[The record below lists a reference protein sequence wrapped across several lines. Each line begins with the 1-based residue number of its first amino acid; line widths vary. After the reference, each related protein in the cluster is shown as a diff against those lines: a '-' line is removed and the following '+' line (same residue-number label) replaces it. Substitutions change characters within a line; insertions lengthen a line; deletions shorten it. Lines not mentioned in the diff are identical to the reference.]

1 MKTSMQNKPKHQSK
15 QWSKAGLLL
24 LAFGSTL
31 LSGCSSLDF
40 GSSKYGCSGMP
51 DGVRCLSAREVY
63 ELTSNGAAPKTI
75 DAVATR
81 IGSLSGYSQSDLE
94 TGLLSYPALPKTQQS
109 APIRIPSRV
118 MRIWIAPWEDDR
130 GDLNL
135 VSYVFTEIEPRRWDI
150 GVSVPRTVS
159 PVLRP
164 LQTQSDRSSA
174 GADGKRDNLSIY
186 GETNE

>member
-1 MKTSMQNKPKHQSK
+1 

-24 LAFGSTL
+24 LAVGSTL
-31 LSGCSSLDF
+31 LSGCSSLGL
-40 GSSKYGCSGMP
+40 GSSEYGCPGMP

-81 IGSLSGYSQSDLE
+81 IGSPSGYSQSDLE
-94 TGLLSYPALPKTQQS
+94 TGLLSHPALPETQQS

-130 GDLNL
+130 G
-135 VSYVFTEIEPRRWDI
+135 
-150 GVSVPRTVS
+150 
-159 PVLRP
+159 
-164 LQTQSDRSSA
+164 
-174 GADGKRDNLSIY
+174 
-186 GETNE
+186 